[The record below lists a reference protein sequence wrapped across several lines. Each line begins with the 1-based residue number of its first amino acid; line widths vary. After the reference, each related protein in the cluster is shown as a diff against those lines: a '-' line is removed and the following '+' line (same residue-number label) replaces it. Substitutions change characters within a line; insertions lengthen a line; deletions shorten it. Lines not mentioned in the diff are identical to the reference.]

1 MFSPWAR
8 VGLQTGTRLKVRIL
22 EADVSRRRVTV
33 TAKKTLLNSKLPI
46 VATVGTAPGT
56 VTHGYV
62 TGLEH
67 YGVFV
72 SFYGGCKGLAR
83 LADLGLAQ
91 DQTPNDAFALHQ
103 VVKAKV
109 LGADPN
115 KGGRLRLSLDAGA
128 VGASTADVAAAA
140 AAFELG
146 DVVTGRVAAAVP
158 TAADGPLDVLI
169 QKEDGSGAEV
179 RALLDATH
187 LSDHPAAA
195 AVLRAALAPGTPL
208 GRLVVL
214 ERRDAAGGGAGWR
227 VSRKA
232 SLVALGAGACCD
244 SQTVGDCMRED
255 RAAYSG
261 GGFPLKED
269 TGDDRYLDDETDSAK
284 RQSLSWRANYER
296 QSRHLADVLPKG

>member
-1 MFSPWAR
+1 VGAFSRTQA
-8 VGLQTGTRLKVRIL
+8 GTRLKVRIL
-22 EADVSRRRVTV
+22 EADASRRRVTV

-72 SFYGGCKGLAR
+72 SFYGGRKGLAR

-128 VGASTADVAAAA
+128 VGASTADVAADA

-146 DVVTGRVAAAVP
+146 DVVMGRVAAAVT

-169 QKEDGSGAEV
+169 QREDGSGAEV

-195 AVLRAALAPGTPL
+195 AVLRAALAPGTSL

-232 SLVALGAGACCD
+232 SLVASGSGAYIPI
-244 SQTVGDCMRED
+244 R
-255 RAAYSG
+255 
-261 GGFPLKED
+261 K
-269 TGDDRYLDDETDSAK
+269 
-284 RQSLSWRANYER
+284 W
-296 QSRHLADVLPKG
+296 